1 MKALQETGGDLEASK
16 DYLRQRGLADAE
28 KMAKTTAMHLEIPS
42 KKVFVGSTGI
52 ISKLLPISIICQS
65 IHQNQI

>member
-28 KMAKTTAMHLEIPS
+28 KRVDRLAA
-42 KKVFVGSTGI
+42 
-52 ISKLLPISIICQS
+52 
-65 IHQNQI
+65 